1 MPLNLPC
8 WSSHLLLRMVFCKKS
23 LALKVDD
30 LALNQLSMPQNR
42 GEKRRDKPRIE
53 KEGEKGRR
61 ECLHPLVWG
70 ATPPTTTALNNNPLV
85 ALRSSSGR
93 LYSSLTKTFF
103 FFSCFLSNL
112 ASSIP
117 NLVARL
123 ISSFSL
129 SILKSKVL
137 RTQLFVGA

>member
-1 MPLNLPC
+1 
-8 WSSHLLLRMVFCKKS
+8 MVFCRES

-30 LALNQLSMPQNR
+30 LPLNQLSMPQNR

-61 ECLHPLVWG
+61 ECLHPLVRG

-85 ALRSSSGR
+85 ALRSSSSSR